1 MSISIML
8 IPQLAELDLQPI
20 LLTLLSIHCVMGILA
35 AIVAQRKG
43 KSFRQWLIWG
53 LIGGTPTLLIAIF
66 RPDHTLPPAK

>member
-1 MSISIML
+1 ML
-8 IPQLAELDLQPI
+8 SPFVNLNSSAL
-20 LLTLLSIHCVMGILA
+20 LLTLLTLHCVMGILA

-66 RPDHTLPPAK
+66 RPDPAPPPAK